1 MSQRYQG
8 GFITASYNGLK
19 VPDAPTI
26 GTATGG
32 SGSASVTFTA
42 PSDVG
47 GGAITSYTA
56 VSTPGG
62 FTGTAASSPVTVSGL
77 TGGTAYTFKVFATNA
92 YGPSSLSS
100 ASNSATPSLV
110 VGQAFGGGYFA
121 GQISTS
127 ANGVATHNLIVA
139 DKTTGSTYG
148 KKWGPSG
155 TGVYTTSR
163 IDGPTNSAVLAA
175 LGSTYEAA
183 TFCENLNS
191 GGYTDWYLPALDEL
205 AVCYYFLKPGT
216 TSNST
221 GSGSNA
227 YAVSP
232 QPISTNYTSGSP
244 AQTSATNF
252 RTGASA
258 QEFEPGTL
266 APDLGGHWTSTEG
279 PNIFGNFAWDQEFI
293 NGLQTNT
300 TDKTIITEYT
310 RAIRRIAV

>member
-1 MSQRYQG
+1 VQFY
-8 GFITASYNGLK
+8 
-19 VPDAPTI
+19 
-26 GTATGG
+26 TGG
-32 SGSASVTFTA
+32 TVTLSGIGPSGFYVVHTFTA
-42 PSDVG
+42 SGTLAP
-47 GGAITSYTA
+47 TTPTA
-56 VSTPGG
+56 LP
-62 FTGTAASSPVTVSGL
+62 TVI
-77 TGGTAYTFKVFATNA
+77 
-92 YGPSSLSS
+92 
-100 ASNSATPSLV
+100 
-110 VGQAFGGGYFA
+110 GQAYGGGYYA
-121 GQISTS
+121 GKISTS
-127 ANGVATHNLIVA
+127 ANGVATHYLIVA

-175 LGSTYEAA
+175 LGSAYEAA
-183 TFCENLNS
+183 TFCENLNT

-205 AVCYYFLKPGT
+205 SVCYYFLKPGT

-300 TDKTIITEYT
+300 TDKTLITEYT
-310 RAIRRIAV
+310 RAIRRIAI